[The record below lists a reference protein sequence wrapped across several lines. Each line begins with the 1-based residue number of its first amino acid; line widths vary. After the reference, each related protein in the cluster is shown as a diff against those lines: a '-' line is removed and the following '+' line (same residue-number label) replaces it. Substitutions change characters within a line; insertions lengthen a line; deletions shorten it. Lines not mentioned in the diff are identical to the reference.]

1 MMVKSFLAWMDK
13 APARERAEAVDMLA
27 RAYLAGQLGGDR
39 PQDVEAALT
48 SVLDDPSVPVRRAL
62 AMAFADRPDVPR
74 HIVLSLASDHADV
87 SGLLIARSPLLS
99 DADLVDLAVTSEGL
113 ALVAIALRPVVSA
126 RVASA
131 IVRRGVEQASRALIG
146 NLEAE
151 IADGDLNKVVADFG
165 QNAEMRELLLR
176 RAHLPA
182 SVRHGLMVSV
192 AQSLGGFVAG
202 GGFLSDNRKA
212 RLLDET
218 IQTATLDIATR
229 QSDELAQ
236 FVAHLRQSG
245 HLTPSLLLRSVLG
258 GNLAMLGHALAEL
271 AELDL
276 SRVTGLLQS
285 RSDAALS
292 ALLRRGGLPDFLER
306 PFIAAIR
313 ASHAL
318 PRGDEKRDLCL
329 PVIRAAQS
337 SCIDI
342 PGEQGVRLLALL
354 RRYEAEAARAES
366 RRVAEDLRNR
376 ARAEIMQLTA
386 DEDAIRLLGEWH
398 DDERIILP
406 GEVGFEENDLIVR
419 QSAEALEG
427 EGEFANL
434 PQRRYIDEGEDSP
447 GAQRAHIDD
456 NDDVIETASA
466 RVDEPMPDLR
476 TLIAEWKAE
485 RGMSSSETSPSLL
498 ADLKPGNDAE
508 TWTLRGVA

>member
-48 SVLDDPSVPVRRAL
+48 SVLDDSSVLVRRAL
-62 AMAFADRPDVPR
+62 AIAFADRPDVPR

-87 SGLLIARSPLLS
+87 SGLLIARSPLLT
-99 DADLVDLAVTSEGL
+99 DADLVDLAVTSDGL
-113 ALVAIALRPVVSA
+113 ALVAIALRPVVST
-126 RVASA
+126 RVSA
-131 IVRRGVEQASRALIG
+131 ALIKRGIEQVSRALIG
-146 NLEAE
+146 NLQAE
-151 IADGDLNKVVADFG
+151 IAEADLVKVVSDFG
-165 QNAEMRELLLR
+165 QKAEMRELLLR
-176 RAHLPA
+176 RTHLPA
-182 SVRHGLMVSV
+182 SVRHGLMVAV
-192 AQSLGGFVAG
+192 ASSLGGFVAG

-218 IQTATLDIATR
+218 IQAATLDIAAR
-229 QSDELAQ
+229 QSDELTQ
-236 FVAHLRQSG
+236 FVSHLRQSG
-245 HLTPSLLLRSVLG
+245 NLTPSLLLRSVLG
-258 GNLAMLGHALAEL
+258 GDLALLAHALAEL

-313 ASHAL
+313 AVHAL
-318 PRGDEKRDLCL
+318 PRGEARRDLCL

-354 RRYEAEAARAES
+354 RRYEADAARAES

-376 ARAEIMQLTA
+376 ARAEIMQISA
-386 DEDAIRLLGEWH
+386 DEDAIHLLGEWH
-398 DDERIILP
+398 EDERIILP
-406 GEVGFEENDLIVR
+406 SEVGFEENDLIVR

-427 EGEFANL
+427 DGEFANL
-434 PQRRYIDEGEDSP
+434 PSRQYVDDGEDAVQP
-447 GAQRAHIDD
+447 KRFYLDD
-456 NDDVIETASA
+456 DDVAQAASSP
-466 RVDEPMPDLR
+466 RSDEPMPDLR

-485 RGMSSSETSPSLL
+485 RGTPSASLL
-498 ADLKPGNDAE
+498 DELKPGNDTEA
-508 TWTLRGVA
+508 WKLRGVA